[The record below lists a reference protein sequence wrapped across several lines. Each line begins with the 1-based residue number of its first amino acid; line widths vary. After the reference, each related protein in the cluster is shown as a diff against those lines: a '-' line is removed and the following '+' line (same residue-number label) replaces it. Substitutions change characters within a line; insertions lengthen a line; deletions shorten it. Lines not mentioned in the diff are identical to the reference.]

1 MSSPDPSTRKRI
13 GRGVPNFD
21 YAVWDREKRN
31 AVLASNYAEFMHAK
45 FTPNSAMK
53 HHPLSSGNKRVAE
66 ANPLGP
72 DWGIGLRAGDPRDN
86 DPRQWR
92 GGNLLGEALSAIS
105 EAIRERE
112 TGLAHPASPR
122 RFHTPTG
129 NAGIHEISSA
139 PQSWSLAAASAC
151 QYHPLE
157 FSTISPDA
165 LADQCQEG
173 LEIASGVG
181 PGLTLSEHGPCL
193 VGVL

>member
-72 DWGIGLRAGDPRDN
+72 DWGIGLRAGDLRDN

-151 QYHPLE
+151 KGHPLE
-157 FSTISPDA
+157 FSTFFRTRWPTKA
-165 LADQCQEG
+165 RK
-173 LEIASGVG
+173 
-181 PGLTLSEHGPCL
+181 
-193 VGVL
+193 VLR